1 MIRTL
6 AITVLWGLTASAGA
20 ALAAPD
26 PTALSG
32 SIDKAAPKKA
42 NERDPALVAKAEI
55 LLDRAHVS
63 PGEIDGLDGDNFRNA
78 VRAFQQVNGLPVS
91 GDLDAAT
98 WGALKRDGAPV
109 LKAYT
114 ITLADAAGPFTR
126 AIPSNLEAMA
136 RLPGLSY
143 TSAQSELAEKFHMSP
158 TLLRELN
165 PRADFARAG
174 TELTV
179 ANVPEMPLRSGR
191 PSVEAV
197 PPPNPPKASNDLPE
211 VTIVVDKPARNV
223 RVYDRDGKFL
233 AFYPATI
240 GSEEKPAPSG
250 DFKVKGVSWNP
261 KYEYDPKFAWK
272 GVNTKRKLSIGP
284 GPNNPVGLVW
294 IDLTDPT
301 YGIHGTPAPSDI
313 GKTQSHG
320 CIRLTNWDAVELAGM
335 VRPGDVVRFE
345 DQDSPIAPSA
355 ETAPVSETQ
364 RPELSR
370 RGP

>member
-6 AITVLWGLTASAGA
+6 AIAVLWGLTASPA

-26 PTALSG
+26 PTALSA
-32 SIDKAAPKKA
+32 SIDRATPKKV
-42 NERDPALVAKAEI
+42 NDRDPALVTKAEI
-55 LLDRAHVS
+55 LLDRLHVS

-78 VRAFQQVNGLPVS
+78 VRAFQQINGLPVS

-114 ITLADAAGPFTR
+114 ITLADAAGPFSR

-165 PRADFARAG
+165 PRADFARPG
-174 TELTV
+174 MELTV

-223 RVYDRDGKFL
+223 RVYDRGGKFL

-301 YGIHGTPAPSDI
+301 YGIHGTPGPSDI

-335 VRPGDVVRFE
+335 IRPSDVVRFE
-345 DQDSPIAPSA
+345 DQDSPILPSA
-355 ETAPVSETQ
+355 GTAPISETP
-364 RPELSR
+364 RPELTR
-370 RGP
+370 QAP

>member
-6 AITVLWGLTASAGA
+6 ALTVLWGLTASTGA
-20 ALAAPD
+20 VLAAPD
-26 PTALSG
+26 PTALG
-32 SIDKAAPKKA
+32 VSIDKATPKKA

-55 LLDRAHVS
+55 LLDRAHIS
-63 PGEIDGLDGDNFRNA
+63 PGEIDGLDGDNFHNA
-78 VRAFQQVNGLPVS
+78 VRAFQQVNSLPVS

-98 WGALKRDGAPV
+98 WGALKRDGVPV

-114 ITLADAAGPFTR
+114 ITVADAAGPFTR
-126 AIPSNLEAMA
+126 AIPSNSRGDGSASRSLLHQRAVGTRREVPHEPDFVA
-136 RLPGLSY
+136 G
-143 TSAQSELAEKFHMSP
+143 AQSARGF
-158 TLLRELN
+158 
-165 PRADFARAG
+165 RAG
-174 TELTV
+174 GNGTHRRQRARDAV
-179 ANVPEMPLRSGR
+179 AVRPAFRRSG
-191 PSVEAV
+191 S
-197 PPPNPPKASNDLPE
+197 PPNPPKASNDLPE

-272 GVNTKRKLSIGP
+272 GVSTKRKLSIGP

-301 YGIHGTPAPSDI
+301 YGIHGTPAPSVI

-320 CIRLTNWDAVELAGM
+320 CIRLTNCIGAPTWRNEILA
-335 VRPGDVVRFE
+335 
-345 DQDSPIAPSA
+345 AA
-355 ETAPVSETQ
+355 EEFLYERKCRTA
-364 RPELSR
+364 
-370 RGP
+370 

>member
-1 MIRTL
+1 
-6 AITVLWGLTASAGA
+6 
-20 ALAAPD
+20 
-26 PTALSG
+26 
-32 SIDKAAPKKA
+32 
-42 NERDPALVAKAEI
+42 
-55 LLDRAHVS
+55 
-63 PGEIDGLDGDNFRNA
+63 
-78 VRAFQQVNGLPVS
+78 
-91 GDLDAAT
+91 
-98 WGALKRDGAPV
+98 
-109 LKAYT
+109 
-114 ITLADAAGPFTR
+114 
-126 AIPSNLEAMA
+126 
-136 RLPGLSY
+136 
-143 TSAQSELAEKFHMSP
+143 
-158 TLLRELN
+158 
-165 PRADFARAG
+165 
-174 TELTV
+174 
-179 ANVPEMPLRSGR
+179 LRSGR

-197 PPPNPPKASNDLPE
+197 PPPNPPKVSNDLPE

-223 RVYDRDGKFL
+223 RVYDRGGKFL

-261 KYEYDPKFAWK
+261 KYQYDPKFAWK

-345 DQDSPIAPSA
+345 DQDSPILPSA
-355 ETAPVSETQ
+355 ETAPVSETP
-364 RPELSR
+364 RPELTR

>member
-1 MIRTL
+1 M
-6 AITVLWGLTASAGA
+6 
-20 ALAAPD
+20 
-26 PTALSG
+26 
-32 SIDKAAPKKA
+32 
-42 NERDPALVAKAEI
+42 
-55 LLDRAHVS
+55 
-63 PGEIDGLDGDNFRNA
+63 
-78 VRAFQQVNGLPVS
+78 
-91 GDLDAAT
+91 
-98 WGALKRDGAPV
+98 
-109 LKAYT
+109 
-114 ITLADAAGPFTR
+114 
-126 AIPSNLEAMA
+126 
-136 RLPGLSY
+136 
-143 TSAQSELAEKFHMSP
+143 
-158 TLLRELN
+158 RELN

-179 ANVPEMPLRSGR
+179 ANVPEMLLRSGR

-197 PPPNPPKASNDLPE
+197 PPPNPPKAKNDLPE

-233 AFYPATI
+233 ASIRRRSAARKSPRRGGTSRSRAFPGT
-240 GSEEKPAPSG
+240 
-250 DFKVKGVSWNP
+250 P

-301 YGIHGTPAPSDI
+301 YGIHGTPGPSDI

-345 DQDSPIAPSA
+345 DQDSPVAPSA

-364 RPELSR
+364 PPELSR